1 MSTIFITNGDRTMME
16 VKPWYQSRTV
26 WASVV
31 AMLAAFCSLVGEP
44 ADAFADPALVDAAL
58 SVVTAVSGFVA
69 LIGRLVAR
77 SRIG

>member
-1 MSTIFITNGDRTMME
+1 MVD

-31 AMLAAFCSLVGEP
+31 AMLAAFCNLVGEP
-44 ADAFADPALVDAAL
+44 ADVVADPALVDAAL

-69 LIGRLVAR
+69 LVGRLVAR